1 MRERGLSDG
10 YTSPVFQRHQPQSPF
25 MSSLNSFVAGL
36 PSGSRTMLQP
46 GADGQFD
53 YYIWQG
59 KAYSSN
65 FGNIAGG
72 LYLQDQGLVGLGGGT
87 RVGLGDPNRF
97 TTDRLFSLNA
107 EDLYGGLGI
116 GVGVT
121 GTYFGVKGNVTHNS
135 LYWRQKNG
143 TLRLRTAATKSNYL
157 FNRSYNLVGKSL
169 QGVKVIGNAF
179 GAVGGALTLGDIAV
193 NGLNWSNGLDA
204 AFGAAAFIPGVGW
217 AISGAYFVTNLGT
230 TLVTGKTI
238 GVHIEESLR

>member
-1 MRERGLSDG
+1 MGEG
-10 YTSPVFQRHQPQSPF
+10 YTNPVFQNSRPNPF

-53 YYIWQG
+53 YYLFWQG
-59 KAYSSN
+59 KAYYSN
-65 FGNIAGG
+65 HENLAGT
-72 LYLQDQGLVGLGGGT
+72 LYLLDQGQVGFGGGT

-169 QGVKVIGNAF
+169 QGVKALGTAF
-179 GAVGGALTLGDIAV
+179 GIAGLALTANDIVFGA
-193 NGLNWSNGLDA
+193 GFTTSNVLDA
-204 AFGAAAFIPGVGW
+204 AFGAAGFIPGVGW
-217 AISGAYFVTNLGT
+217 AISGAYFITNTAVTLYS
-230 TLVTGKTI
+230 GKTI
-238 GVHIEESLR
+238 GVHLEESLGY